1 MTCVAVMVVPL
12 VVPRTRTRSPFVMAL
27 AEVEL
32 VPFWCFVED
41 VSSIVTF
48 WPADV
53 VSVKLDLDTLPTVP
67 DDPPAAGPDRAFDPP
82 PPERGPPAGPAPEAS
97 CPADAEVEVAR
108 PTDSPIT
115 GTMMAAATIRPP
127 FVFHNN
133 RRTLGRRPGVAAV
146 TRADESSEPADGSGG
161 AAPASPELPIVDG
174 PDVALET
181 GRVGRLS
188 SGLGGS

>member
-1 MTCVAVMVVPL
+1 
-12 VVPRTRTRSPFVMAL
+12 MAL

-32 VPFWCFVED
+32 VPFWYFVED
-41 VSSIVTF
+41 VSSTVTF

-67 DDPPAAGPDRAFDPP
+67 DAPPAAGPDRAFDPP
-82 PPERGPPAGPAPEAS
+82 PPDRGPPAGRLPDAS
-97 CPADAEVEVAR
+97 CPADAEGEVAK

-115 GTMMAAATIRPP
+115 GTMTAAATIRPP

-133 RRTLGRRPGVAAV
+133 RRTFCRRPGLAAV
-146 TRADESSEPADGSGG
+146 TRADESSAPADGSGG
-161 AAPASPELPIVDG
+161 AAPAAPELPIVDG
-174 PDVALET
+174 PDVAIET

-188 SGLGGS
+188 SGLCGS